1 MRGKKKPS
9 FEVNSPAYF
18 EKFASGKVSFFIKE
32 AYKTARTNIMF
43 STKSKDDSKKVLL
56 SSPEPGEGKSTTCIS
71 LAISFCQM
79 NAKVLLIDADLR
91 KPTVHKK
98 LKLRNDVGLSTVLS
112 NFNEVGEVIKK
123 TEHGFEC
130 ITAGPIPPNPAELLS
145 SEDFDELLKNLGK
158 EYDYIFIDSP
168 PINLVS
174 DACIISKFVT
184 GTILVV
190 RDNYT
195 RFPSVDRAI
204 KSLEFVDAK
213 ILGLIL
219 NDVNDIADENSYK
232 YKYKR
237 YGYGYGYKDI

>member
-1 MRGKKKPS
+1 
-9 FEVNSPAYF
+9 
-18 EKFASGKVSFFIKE
+18 
-32 AYKTARTNIMF
+32 
-43 STKSKDDSKKVLL
+43 
-56 SSPEPGEGKSTTCIS
+56 
-71 LAISFCQM
+71 M
-79 NAKVLLIDADLR
+79 NAKVLLVDADLR
-91 KPTVHKK
+91 KPTTHKK
-98 LKLRNDVGLSTVLS
+98 LKLRNDAGLSTVLS
-112 NFNEVGEVIKK
+112 NFNEIGEVIKK
-123 TEHGFEC
+123 TEHGFDC

-145 SEDFDELLKNLGK
+145 SEEFDELLKNLGK

-237 YGYGYGYKDI
+237 YGYGYGYKEM